1 MLLLHSKNF
10 KTIFFFEGVQQY
22 SENIPKYI
30 IVHLNLGNG
39 TQLLVNEHTEI
50 NAF

>member
-1 MLLLHSKNF
+1 MLRSKNF
-10 KTIFFFEGVQQY
+10 RIIFSFEGMQQY
-22 SENIPKYI
+22 SENVPKYI

-39 TQLLVNEHTEI
+39 AQLLVNEHAEI